1 MKTKKWL
8 NRDNVPQHFI
18 PGWPELAITKLWPSV
33 SSDPVLKDYFPDK
46 MPKGKVPEKK
56 FFWGILF
63 AVKPGYA
70 KTLVKDALE

>member
-1 MKTKKWL
+1 M
-8 NRDNVPQHFI
+8 
-18 PGWPELAITKLWPSV
+18 
-33 SSDPVLKDYFPDK
+33 LKDYFPDK

-70 KTLVKDALE
+70 KTLVKTPKPQNWLPTSIFKVNAAALQ

>member
-1 MKTKKWL
+1 M
-8 NRDNVPQHFI
+8 
-18 PGWPELAITKLWPSV
+18 
-33 SSDPVLKDYFPDK
+33 LKDYFPDK

-56 FFWGILF
+56 FFWGILI